1 MKGLNNV
8 NREDLLNKVR
18 QCTPDLGF
26 DEKYP
31 QLFGIYGITAGGLY
45 DGFHWFDDKLTDYG
59 RKCGCKP
66 LTEATDAELLEM
78 WAITQ
83 DYWLGEYKEWLERS
97 KEKSSKLDHFIGDC
111 ERMYFGYDE
120 DGYTDE
126 TIDRVFNS
134 IKEILDDYINNKQ
147 NHLK

>member
-26 DEKYP
+26 DKKYP
-31 QLFGIYGITAGGLY
+31 RLFGIYGITAGGLY
-45 DGFHWFDDKLTDYG
+45 DGFYWFDDKLTDYG

-83 DYWLGEYKEWLERS
+83 DYWLGEYTEWLKRS
-97 KEKSSKLDHFIGDC
+97 EEKSSKLDHFIDDC

-120 DGYTDE
+120 DGYTDK

-134 IKEILDDYINNKQ
+134 IKEILNEHINHKY
-147 NHLK
+147 HK